1 MMRLAVGAIP
11 PPALAYKQA
20 VVSGLA
26 PERGPRLAVIY
37 VRVLVSFLEI
47 FFGLI
52 SVCVECL
59 VGVNLGVIAQP
70 RESKEVAH
78 VKLDPHAVLASF
90 SRFLWHSLQMAA

>member
-26 PERGPRLAVIY
+26 PERGSRLAVIY
-37 VRVLVSFLEI
+37 VRVLVSFFEI

-52 SVCVECL
+52 SVCVERL

-70 RESKEVAH
+70 RKSKEVTDIELH
-78 VKLDPHAVLASF
+78 VHDLSPPAPLICSPRAF
-90 SRFLWHSLQMAA
+90 YP